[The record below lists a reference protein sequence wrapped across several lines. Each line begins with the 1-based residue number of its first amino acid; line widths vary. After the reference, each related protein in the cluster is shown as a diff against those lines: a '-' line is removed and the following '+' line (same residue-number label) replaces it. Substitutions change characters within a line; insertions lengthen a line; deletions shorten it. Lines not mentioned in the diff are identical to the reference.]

1 MFKKY
6 RILRGYTQEKLSE
19 LTNID
24 NRNIQRIENEEHM
37 PNIISFAKLV
47 TVLEISPEDIMDYL
61 KKISGA
67 KKK

>member
-6 RILRGYTQEKLSE
+6 RILRGYTQEQLSE
-19 LTNID
+19 LTKID

-37 PNIISFAKLV
+37 PNMISFAKLV
-47 TVLEISPEDIMDYL
+47 TALEISPEDIMKYL
-61 KKISGA
+61 KKISET